1 MVIILKLKKI
11 KMKHIYI
18 GLTFCICFFISTIQA
33 NAQSG
38 LADAFTWGNDTID
51 NKVEVAF
58 RAIDEKDLLGGIS
71 FIDVEEM
78 TEKAYTTY
86 SLNFVENLIGG
97 VNGNI
102 WGMDEYLVVID
113 GMVRDANNVLP
124 TEVKQITV
132 LKGPAAVVL
141 YGSRAA
147 KGVIQITTKR
157 GQEGEPTIRIR
168 ANTGIYTPKAFPK
181 YLGSAEY
188 MAYYNE
194 ARIND
199 GSDPLYSSEDIYRHA
214 SGENPY
220 RYPDLDMYSSDYL
233 RNSYNRSEA
242 VAEIT
247 GGNNRVKY
255 YTTTGYSREN
265 SLLKVGNAKDNYTS
279 RLFVRGNVDM
289 NLRDFLK
296 VQADANVTFYDANTA
311 RGDWWSNAESLRPHR
326 VAPLIPIS
334 YIGENDLL
342 TQATINASNHII
354 DGKYFLGGT
363 QIHPTNP
370 IADSYAAGNSKFVS
384 RQFQFNTLFD
394 FNLKSVLDGLHFRAK
409 YGIDYALT
417 YNQGYTNEY
426 ATFEP
431 DWTNY
436 SGVDL
441 IGSVQQYG
449 NDNKT
454 GDEVIENSAYRYTFN
469 FSGQFDYSTT
479 VNDDHNFFGMVVA
492 NAWQRQLSGQ
502 YHRLTNVNLGLQASY
517 NYQQKYYVDFSSA
530 LPYSAKL
537 PEGNRL
543 GFSPTLTLGWRPVK
557 EDFFSDTAFDDLML
571 TVSGGIISQDL
582 DIYTDDNEMGYYLY
596 KSILQRGGWYSWAD
610 LGGEAATEFQR
621 GDNPNMTFVKR
632 KELNLGLRGSLWNQ
646 LVTFDLNWF
655 AGKMDGD
662 ITRAHSLYP
671 IYFTQVGY
679 PTSSIIPYV
688 NYNIDNRTGF
698 DFSLYFNKKVNEVD
712 LTLGVTGMYS
722 LTEAERRD
730 ESFEYDYQSR
740 INLPIN
746 HLWGLESLGFFNDQ
760 EEIDNSPTQ
769 QFGDVVPGDLKY
781 KDQNGD
787 GIIDSN
793 DEVFLGRWDTPFRLG
808 LNFTA
813 KWRNFTLFAMA
824 DGFYGGYGLKNSSY
838 YWVRGENKYSEVVR
852 NRWTEETKNTA
863 TYPRLTTSNGAN
875 SFRNSDFWLYKA
887 DRLNL
892 SQVQLTYDIPETA
905 LNGTFVNGVSVYV
918 SGYNLLTISKER
930 EHFELNV
937 GSAPQT
943 RFYNIGIRGTF

>member
-1 MVIILKLKKI
+1 MVIILNLKKT

-18 GLTFCICFFISTIQA
+18 GLIFCICFLLNFSKAT
-33 NAQSG
+33 AQYGEILS
-38 LADAFTWGNDTID
+38 WENDTID

-58 RAIDEKDLLGGIS
+58 RTMNERDLLGGVS
-71 FIDVEEM
+71 VIDMEEM
-78 TEKAYTTY
+78 TEKAYTTN
-86 SLNFVENLIGG
+86 SLGFVENLIGG

-124 TEVKQITV
+124 TEIKQITV

-147 KGVIQITTKR
+147 KGVVQITTKR
-157 GQEGEPTIRIR
+157 GTVGKSTISVR
-168 ANTGIYTPKAFPK
+168 ANTAMLTPKAFPE

-188 MAYYNE
+188 MTLYNE

-199 GSDPLYSSEDIYRHA
+199 GSDILHSLEKIYNH
-214 SGENPY
+214 STGENPY
-220 RYPDLDMYSSDYL
+220 RYPNLNMYSSDYL
-233 RNSYNRSEA
+233 RKAYNRSEA
-242 VAEIT
+242 IAEIT

-255 YTTTGYSREN
+255 YTSTGYYREN
-265 SLLKVGNAKDNYTS
+265 SLLKVGNSKDNYTS
-279 RLFVRGNVDM
+279 RLFVRGNIDM

-296 VQADANVTFYDANTA
+296 VQADANVTFYDAYTA
-311 RGDWWSNAESLRPHR
+311 AGDWWSNAASLRPDR
-326 VAPLIPIS
+326 VSPLIPLS
-334 YIGENDLL
+334 YLEENDLL
-342 TQATINASNHII
+342 SGAAINASNYII

-363 QIHPTNP
+363 QLNPTNP

-384 RQFQFNTLFD
+384 RQFQFNTVFD
-394 FNLKSVLDGLHFRAK
+394 FNLKSVLQGLHFRAK

-426 ATFEP
+426 ATFAP
-431 DWTNY
+431 TWTNY
-436 SGVDL
+436 AGVDM
-441 IGSVQQYG
+441 IGSVEQFG
-449 NDNKT
+449 TDNKT
-454 GDEVIENSAYRYTFN
+454 GDENISNSAYRYTYN
-469 FSGQFDYSTT
+469 FSGQFDYTKT
-479 VNDDHNFFGMVVA
+479 VNDDHNFFGMIVA

-502 YHRLTNVNLGLQASY
+502 YHRLSNVNLGLQASY
-517 NYQQKYYVDFSSA
+517 NFQHKYYVDFSSA

-557 EDFFSDTAFDDLML
+557 EDFFGDTAFDDLML
-571 TVSGGIISQDL
+571 TASAGIISQDL
-582 DIYTDDNEMGYYLY
+582 DIATDDNEMGYYLY

-610 LGGEAATEFQR
+610 LGGEAATHFQR
-621 GDNPNMTFVKR
+621 GDNPNMTFIKR
-632 KELNLGLRGSLWNQ
+632 KEINVGLRGSLWDQ
-646 LVTFDLNWF
+646 LLSFDLNFF

-662 ITRAHSLYP
+662 IARVNSLYP

-679 PTSSIIPYV
+679 PTSSIIPYI
-688 NYNIDNRTGF
+688 NYNIDNRKGF
-698 DFSLYFNKKVNEVD
+698 DFSLYLNKKVSEVD

-722 LTEAERRD
+722 KTEAGKRD

-740 INLPIN
+740 INLPVN
-746 HLWGLESLGFFNDQ
+746 GLWGLESLGFFNDQ
-760 EEIDNSPTQ
+760 EEINNSPTQ
-769 QFGDVVPGDLKY
+769 QFGDVAPGDLRY

-787 GIIDSN
+787 GIIDNN
-793 DEVFLGRWDTPFRLG
+793 DEIYLGRWDTPLRLG

-813 KWRNFTLFAMA
+813 KWRNFTLFALA
-824 DGFYGGYGLKNSSY
+824 DGFFGGHGFKNNSY
-838 YWVRGENKYSEVVR
+838 YWVRGENKYSDIVR
-852 NRWTEETKNTA
+852 NRWTEETKDTA
-863 TYPRLTTSNGAN
+863 TYPRLTTTNGAN

-892 SQVQLTYDIPETA
+892 SQVQFTYDIPQAA
-905 LNGTFVNGVSVYV
+905 LQGTFVSGLSVYV
-918 SGYNLLTISKER
+918 SGYNLLTISNER
-930 EHFELNV
+930 KHFEMNV

-943 RFYNIGIRGTF
+943 RMYNIGVRGTF

>member
-1 MVIILKLKKI
+1 
-11 KMKHIYI
+11 MKHIYI
-18 GLTFCICFFISTIQA
+18 GLIFCICFLLNFSKAT
-33 NAQSG
+33 AQYGEILS
-38 LADAFTWGNDTID
+38 WENDTID

-58 RAIDEKDLLGGIS
+58 RTMNERDLLGGVS
-71 FIDVEEM
+71 VIDMEEM
-78 TEKAYTTY
+78 TEKAYTTN
-86 SLNFVENLIGG
+86 SLGFVENLIGG

-124 TEVKQITV
+124 TEIKQITV

-147 KGVIQITTKR
+147 KGVVQITTKR
-157 GQEGEPTIRIR
+157 GTVGKSTISVR
-168 ANTGIYTPKAFPK
+168 ANTAMLTPKAFPE

-188 MAYYNE
+188 MTLYNE

-199 GSDPLYSSEDIYRHA
+199 GSDILHSLEKIYNH
-214 SGENPY
+214 STGENPY
-220 RYPDLDMYSSDYL
+220 RYPNLNMYSSDYL
-233 RNSYNRSEA
+233 RKAYNRSEA
-242 VAEIT
+242 IAEIT

-255 YTTTGYSREN
+255 YTSTGYYREN
-265 SLLKVGNAKDNYTS
+265 SLLKVGNSKDNYTS
-279 RLFVRGNVDM
+279 RLFVRGNIDM

-296 VQADANVTFYDANTA
+296 VQADANVTFYDAYTA
-311 RGDWWSNAESLRPHR
+311 AGDWWSNAASLRPDR
-326 VAPLIPIS
+326 VSPLIPLS
-334 YIGENDLL
+334 YLEENDLL
-342 TQATINASNHII
+342 SGAAINASNYII

-363 QIHPTNP
+363 QLNPTNP

-384 RQFQFNTLFD
+384 RQFQFNTVFD
-394 FNLKSVLDGLHFRAK
+394 FNLKSVLQGLHFRAK

-426 ATFEP
+426 ATFAP
-431 DWTNY
+431 TWTNY
-436 SGVDL
+436 AGVDM
-441 IGSVQQYG
+441 IGSVEQFG
-449 NDNKT
+449 TDNKT
-454 GDEVIENSAYRYTFN
+454 GDENISNSAYRYTYN
-469 FSGQFDYSTT
+469 FSGQFDYTKT
-479 VNDDHNFFGMVVA
+479 VNDDHNFFGMIVA

-502 YHRLTNVNLGLQASY
+502 YHKISNVNLGLQASY
-517 NYQQKYYVDFSSA
+517 NFQHKYYVDFSSA

-557 EDFFSDTAFDDLML
+557 EDFFGDTAFDDLML
-571 TVSGGIISQDL
+571 TASAGIISQDL
-582 DIYTDDNEMGYYLY
+582 DIATDDNEMGYYLY

-610 LGGEAATEFQR
+610 LGGEAATHFQR
-621 GDNPNMTFVKR
+621 GDNPNMTFIKR
-632 KELNLGLRGSLWNQ
+632 KEINVGLRGSLWDQ
-646 LVTFDLNWF
+646 LLSFDLNFF

-662 ITRAHSLYP
+662 IARVNSLYP

-679 PTSSIIPYV
+679 PTSSIIPYI
-688 NYNIDNRTGF
+688 NYNIDNRKGF
-698 DFSLYFNKKVNEVD
+698 DFSLYLNKKVSEVD

-722 LTEAERRD
+722 KTEAGKRD

-740 INLPIN
+740 INLPVN
-746 HLWGLESLGFFNDQ
+746 GLWGLESLGFFNDQ
-760 EEIDNSPTQ
+760 EEINNSPTQ
-769 QFGDVVPGDLKY
+769 QFGDVAPGDLRY

-787 GIIDSN
+787 GIIDNN
-793 DEVFLGRWDTPFRLG
+793 DEIYLGRWDTPLRLG

-813 KWRNFTLFAMA
+813 KWRNFTLFALA
-824 DGFYGGYGLKNSSY
+824 DGFFGGHGFKNNSY
-838 YWVRGENKYSEVVR
+838 YWVRGENKYSDIVR
-852 NRWTEETKNTA
+852 NRWTEETKDTA
-863 TYPRLTTSNGAN
+863 TYPRLTTTNGAN

-892 SQVQLTYDIPETA
+892 SQVQFTYDIPESA
-905 LNGTFVNGVSVYV
+905 LQGTFVSGLSVYV

-930 EHFELNV
+930 KHFEMNV

-943 RFYNIGIRGTF
+943 RMYNIGVRGTF

>member
-1 MVIILKLKKI
+1 MVIILNLKKT

-18 GLTFCICFFISTIQA
+18 GLIFCICFLLNFSKAT
-33 NAQSG
+33 AQYGEILS
-38 LADAFTWGNDTID
+38 WENDTID

-58 RAIDEKDLLGGIS
+58 RTMNERDLLGGVS
-71 FIDVEEM
+71 VIDMEEM
-78 TEKAYTTY
+78 TEKAYTTN
-86 SLNFVENLIGG
+86 SLGFVENLIGG

-124 TEVKQITV
+124 TEIKQITV

-147 KGVIQITTKR
+147 KGVVQITTKR
-157 GQEGEPTIRIR
+157 GTVGKSTISVR
-168 ANTGIYTPKAFPK
+168 ANTAMLTPKAFPE

-188 MAYYNE
+188 MTLYNE

-199 GSDPLYSSEDIYRHA
+199 GSDILHSLEKIYNH
-214 SGENPY
+214 STGENPY
-220 RYPDLDMYSSDYL
+220 RYPNLNMYSSDYL
-233 RNSYNRSEA
+233 RKAYNRSEA
-242 VAEIT
+242 IAEIT

-255 YTTTGYSREN
+255 YTSTGYYREN
-265 SLLKVGNAKDNYTS
+265 SLLKVGNSKDNYTS
-279 RLFVRGNVDM
+279 RLFVRGNIDM

-296 VQADANVTFYDANTA
+296 VQADANVTFYDAYTA
-311 RGDWWSNAESLRPHR
+311 AGDWWSNAASLRPDR
-326 VAPLIPIS
+326 VSPLIPLS
-334 YIGENDLL
+334 YLEENDLL
-342 TQATINASNHII
+342 SGAAINASNYII

-363 QIHPTNP
+363 QLNPTNP

-384 RQFQFNTLFD
+384 RQFQFNTVFD
-394 FNLKSVLDGLHFRAK
+394 FNLKSVLQGLHFRAK

-426 ATFEP
+426 ATFAP
-431 DWTNY
+431 TWTNY
-436 SGVDL
+436 AGVDM
-441 IGSVQQYG
+441 IGSVEQFG
-449 NDNKT
+449 TDNKT
-454 GDEVIENSAYRYTFN
+454 GDENISNSAYRYTYN
-469 FSGQFDYSTT
+469 FSGQFDYTKT
-479 VNDDHNFFGMVVA
+479 VNDDHNFFGMIVA

-502 YHRLTNVNLGLQASY
+502 YHKISNVNLGLQASY
-517 NYQQKYYVDFSSA
+517 NFQHKYYVDFSSA

-557 EDFFSDTAFDDLML
+557 EDFFGDTAFDDLML
-571 TVSGGIISQDL
+571 TASAGIISQDL
-582 DIYTDDNEMGYYLY
+582 DIATDDNEMGYYLY

-610 LGGEAATEFQR
+610 LGGEAATHFQR
-621 GDNPNMTFVKR
+621 GDNPNMTFIKR
-632 KELNLGLRGSLWNQ
+632 KEINVGLRGSLWDQ
-646 LVTFDLNWF
+646 LLSFDLNFF

-662 ITRAHSLYP
+662 IARVNSLYP

-679 PTSSIIPYV
+679 PTSSIIPYI
-688 NYNIDNRTGF
+688 NYNIDNRKGF
-698 DFSLYFNKKVNEVD
+698 DFSLYLNKKVSEVD

-722 LTEAERRD
+722 KTEAGKRD

-740 INLPIN
+740 INLPVN
-746 HLWGLESLGFFNDQ
+746 GLWGLESLGFFNDQ
-760 EEIDNSPTQ
+760 EEINSSPTQ
-769 QFGDVVPGDLKY
+769 QFGDVAPGDLRY

-787 GIIDSN
+787 GIIDNN
-793 DEVFLGRWDTPFRLG
+793 DEIYLGRWDTPLRLG

-813 KWRNFTLFAMA
+813 KWRNFTFFALA
-824 DGFYGGYGLKNSSY
+824 DGFFGGQGFKNSSY
-838 YWVRGENKYSEVVR
+838 YWVRGENKYSDIVR
-852 NRWTEETKNTA
+852 NRWTEETKDTA
-863 TYPRLTTSNGAN
+863 TYPRLTTTNGAN

-892 SQVQLTYDIPETA
+892 SQVQFTYDIPQAA
-905 LNGTFVNGVSVYV
+905 LQGTFVSGLSVYV
-918 SGYNLLTISKER
+918 SGYNLLTISNER
-930 EHFELNV
+930 KHFEMNV

-943 RFYNIGIRGTF
+943 RMYNIGVRGTF

>member
-1 MVIILKLKKI
+1 
-11 KMKHIYI
+11 MKHINI
-18 GLTFCICFFISTIQA
+18 GLIFCICFLLNFSEA
-33 NAQSG
+33 AAQY
-38 LADAFTWGNDTID
+38 AEIPTWGNDTID

-58 RAIDEKDLLGGIS
+58 RSMNERDLLGGIS
-71 FIDVEEM
+71 VIDVEGM

-86 SLNFVENLIGG
+86 SLNFVENLVGG

-124 TEVKQITV
+124 TEIKQITI
-132 LKGPAAVVL
+132 LKGTAAVVL
-141 YGSRAA
+141 YGSRAS

-157 GQEGEPTIRIR
+157 GKEGKSTISIR
-168 ANTGIYTPKAFPK
+168 ANTGVNTPKAYPK

-188 MAYYNE
+188 MTLYNE
-194 ARIND
+194 ARMND
-199 GSDPLYSSEDIYRHA
+199 GLDISNSAEKIYNYA
-214 SGENPY
+214 SGDNPY
-220 RYPDLDMYSSDYL
+220 RYPNLNMYSSDYL
-233 RNSYNRSEA
+233 RKANNRSE
-242 VAEIT
+242 VNAEIT

-255 YTTTGYSREN
+255 YTATGYYREN
-265 SLLKVGNAKDNYTS
+265 SLLKVGNSADNYTS

-311 RGDWWSNAESLRPHR
+311 AGNWWSNAASLRPDR
-326 VAPLIPIS
+326 VAPLIPLS
-334 YIGENDLL
+334 YLEENDLL
-342 TQATINASNHII
+342 SGPTIDASNYII
-354 DGKYFLGGT
+354 DGKYFFGGT
-363 QIHPTNP
+363 QLNPTNP

-384 RQFQFNTLFD
+384 RQFQFNTMFD
-394 FNLKSVLDGLHFRAK
+394 FNLKSILQGLHFRAK

-436 SGVDL
+436 AGVDM
-441 IGSVQQYG
+441 IGSVKQYG

-454 GDEVIENSAYRYTFN
+454 GDENISNSAYRYTYN

-479 VNDDHNFFGMVVA
+479 VNDDHNFFGILVA
-492 NAWQRQLSGQ
+492 NAWQRQLSGE
-502 YHRLTNVNLGLQASY
+502 YHRLTNVNLGLQTSY
-517 NYQQKYYVDFSSA
+517 NFQHKYYVDFSSA

-557 EDFFSDTAFDDLML
+557 EDFFGDTAFDDLML

-582 DIYTDDNEMGYYLY
+582 DIATDDNAMGYYLY

-621 GDNPNMTFVKR
+621 GNNPNMTFVKR
-632 KELNLGLRGSLWNQ
+632 KEVSVGLRGSMWDKL
-646 LVTFDLNWF
+646 LSFDLNFF

-662 ITRAHSLYP
+662 IARVNSLYP

-688 NYNIDNRTGF
+688 NYNIDNRKGF
-698 DFSLYFNKKVNEVD
+698 DFSLYLNRKVNEVD
-712 LTLGVTGMYS
+712 LTLGMTGMYS
-722 LTEAERRD
+722 LTEAGKRD
-730 ESFEYDYQSR
+730 ESYEYDYQTR
-740 INLPIN
+740 INRPVN
-746 HLWGLESLGFFNDQ
+746 GLWGLETIGFFNDQ
-760 EEIDNSPTQ
+760 EEIDNSPNQ
-769 QFGDVVPGDLKY
+769 QFGDVAPGDLRY

-787 GIIDSN
+787 GIIDNN
-793 DEVFLGRWDTPFRLG
+793 DEIYLGRWDTPLRLG

-824 DGFYGGYGLKNSSY
+824 DGFYGGHGFKNNSY
-838 YWVRGENKYSEVVR
+838 YWVRGENKYSDIVR

-892 SQVQLTYDIPETA
+892 SQVQFTYDIPEKA
-905 LNGTFVNGVSVYV
+905 LQGTFINGVSVYV
-918 SGYNLLTISKER
+918 SGYNLLTISNER
-930 EHFELNV
+930 KHFEMNV

-943 RFYNIGIRGTF
+943 RMYNIGVKGTF

>member
-1 MVIILKLKKI
+1 MVIILNLKKT

-18 GLTFCICFFISTIQA
+18 GLIFCICFLLNFSKAT
-33 NAQSG
+33 AQYGEILS
-38 LADAFTWGNDTID
+38 WENDTID

-58 RAIDEKDLLGGIS
+58 RTMNERDLLGGVS
-71 FIDVEEM
+71 VIDMEEM
-78 TEKAYTTY
+78 TEKAYTTN
-86 SLNFVENLIGG
+86 SLGFVENLIGG

-124 TEVKQITV
+124 TEIKQITV

-147 KGVIQITTKR
+147 KGVVQITTKR
-157 GQEGEPTIRIR
+157 GTVGKSTISVR
-168 ANTGIYTPKAFPK
+168 ANTAMLTPKAFPE

-188 MAYYNE
+188 MTLYNE

-199 GSDPLYSSEDIYRHA
+199 GSDILHSLEKIYNH
-214 SGENPY
+214 STGENPY
-220 RYPDLDMYSSDYL
+220 RYPNLNMYSSDYL
-233 RNSYNRSEA
+233 RKAYNRSEA
-242 VAEIT
+242 IAEIT

-255 YTTTGYSREN
+255 YTSTGYYREN
-265 SLLKVGNAKDNYTS
+265 SLLKVGNSKDNYTS
-279 RLFVRGNVDM
+279 RLFVRGNIDM

-296 VQADANVTFYDANTA
+296 VQADANVTFYDAFTA
-311 RGDWWSNAESLRPHR
+311 AGDWWSNAASLRPDR
-326 VAPLIPIS
+326 VSPLIPLS
-334 YIGENDLL
+334 YLEENDLL
-342 TQATINASNHII
+342 SGAAINASNYII

-363 QIHPTNP
+363 QLNPTNP

-384 RQFQFNTLFD
+384 RQFQFNTVFD
-394 FNLKSVLDGLHFRAK
+394 FNLKSVLQGLHFRAK

-426 ATFEP
+426 ATFAP
-431 DWTNY
+431 TWTNY
-436 SGVDL
+436 AGVDM
-441 IGSVQQYG
+441 IGSVEQFG
-449 NDNKT
+449 TDNKT
-454 GDEVIENSAYRYTFN
+454 GDENISNSAYRYTYN
-469 FSGQFDYSTT
+469 FSGQFDYTKT
-479 VNDDHNFFGMVVA
+479 VNDDHNFFGMIVA

-502 YHRLTNVNLGLQASY
+502 YHKISNVNLGLQASY
-517 NYQQKYYVDFSSA
+517 NFQHKYYVDFSSA

-557 EDFFSDTAFDDLML
+557 EDFFGDTAFDDLML
-571 TVSGGIISQDL
+571 TASAGIISQDL
-582 DIYTDDNEMGYYLY
+582 DIATDDNEMGYYLY

-621 GDNPNMTFVKR
+621 GDNPNMTFIKR
-632 KELNLGLRGSLWNQ
+632 KEINVGLRGSLWDQ
-646 LVTFDLNWF
+646 LLSFDLNFF

-662 ITRAHSLYP
+662 IARVNSLYP

-679 PTSSIIPYV
+679 PTSSIIPYI
-688 NYNIDNRTGF
+688 NYNIDNRKGF
-698 DFSLYFNKKVNEVD
+698 DFSLYLNKKVSEVD

-722 LTEAERRD
+722 KTEAGKRD

-740 INLPIN
+740 INLPVN
-746 HLWGLESLGFFNDQ
+746 GLWGLESLGFFNDQ
-760 EEIDNSPTQ
+760 EEINSSPTQ
-769 QFGDVVPGDLKY
+769 QFGDVAPGDLRY

-787 GIIDSN
+787 GIIDNN
-793 DEVFLGRWDTPFRLG
+793 DEIYLGRWDTPLRLG

-813 KWRNFTLFAMA
+813 KWRNFTFFALA
-824 DGFYGGYGLKNSSY
+824 DGFFGGQGFKNSSY
-838 YWVRGENKYSEVVR
+838 YWVRGENKYSDIVR
-852 NRWTEETKNTA
+852 NRWTEETKDTA
-863 TYPRLTTSNGAN
+863 TYPRLTTTNGAN

-892 SQVQLTYDIPETA
+892 SQVQFTYDIPESA
-905 LNGTFVNGVSVYV
+905 LQGTFVSGLSVYV

-930 EHFELNV
+930 KHFEMNV

-943 RFYNIGIRGTF
+943 RMYNIGVRGTF

>member
-1 MVIILKLKKI
+1 MNIY
-11 KMKHIYI
+11 IYI
-18 GLTFCICFFISTIQA
+18 GLIFCICFLLNFSKAT
-33 NAQSG
+33 AQYGEILS
-38 LADAFTWGNDTID
+38 WENDTID

-58 RAIDEKDLLGGIS
+58 RTMNERDLLGGVS
-71 FIDVEEM
+71 VIDMEEM
-78 TEKAYTTY
+78 TEKAYTTN
-86 SLNFVENLIGG
+86 SLGFVENLIGG

-124 TEVKQITV
+124 TEIKQITV

-147 KGVIQITTKR
+147 KGVVQITTKR
-157 GQEGEPTIRIR
+157 GTVGKSTISVR
-168 ANTGIYTPKAFPK
+168 ANTAMLTPKAFPE

-188 MAYYNE
+188 MTLYNE

-199 GSDPLYSSEDIYRHA
+199 GSDILHSLEKIYNH
-214 SGENPY
+214 STGENPY
-220 RYPDLDMYSSDYL
+220 RYPNLNMYSSDYL
-233 RNSYNRSEA
+233 RKAYNRSEA
-242 VAEIT
+242 IAEIT

-255 YTTTGYSREN
+255 YTSTGYYREN
-265 SLLKVGNAKDNYTS
+265 SLLKVGNSKDNYTS
-279 RLFVRGNVDM
+279 RLFVRGNIDM

-296 VQADANVTFYDANTA
+296 VQADANVTFYDAYTA
-311 RGDWWSNAESLRPHR
+311 AGDWWSNAASLRPDR
-326 VAPLIPIS
+326 VSPLIPLS
-334 YIGENDLL
+334 YLEENDLL
-342 TQATINASNHII
+342 SGAAINASNYII

-363 QIHPTNP
+363 QLNPTNP

-384 RQFQFNTLFD
+384 RQFQFNTVFD
-394 FNLKSVLDGLHFRAK
+394 FNLKSVLQGLHFRAK

-426 ATFEP
+426 ATFAP
-431 DWTNY
+431 TWTNY
-436 SGVDL
+436 AGVDM
-441 IGSVQQYG
+441 IGSVEQFG
-449 NDNKT
+449 TDNKT
-454 GDEVIENSAYRYTFN
+454 GDENISNSAYRYTYN
-469 FSGQFDYSTT
+469 FSGQFDYTKT
-479 VNDDHNFFGMVVA
+479 VNDDHNFFGMIVA

-502 YHRLTNVNLGLQASY
+502 YHKISNVNLGLQASY
-517 NYQQKYYVDFSSA
+517 NFQHKYYVDFSSA

-557 EDFFSDTAFDDLML
+557 EDFFGDTAFDDLMS
-571 TVSGGIISQDL
+571 TASAGIISQDL
-582 DIYTDDNEMGYYLY
+582 DIATDDNEMGYSLY

-610 LGGEAATEFQR
+610 LGGEAATHFQR
-621 GDNPNMTFVKR
+621 GDNPNMTFIKR
-632 KELNLGLRGSLWNQ
+632 KEINVGLRGSLWDQ
-646 LVTFDLNWF
+646 LLSFDLNFF

-662 ITRAHSLYP
+662 IARVNSLYP

-679 PTSSIIPYV
+679 PTSSIIPYI
-688 NYNIDNRTGF
+688 NYNIDNRKGF
-698 DFSLYFNKKVNEVD
+698 DFSLYLNKKVSEVD

-722 LTEAERRD
+722 KTEAGKRD

-740 INLPIN
+740 INLPVN
-746 HLWGLESLGFFNDQ
+746 GLWGLESLGFFNDQ
-760 EEIDNSPTQ
+760 EEINNSPTQ
-769 QFGDVVPGDLKY
+769 QFGDVAPGDLRY

-787 GIIDSN
+787 GIIDNN
-793 DEVFLGRWDTPFRLG
+793 DEIYLGRWDTPLRLG

-813 KWRNFTLFAMA
+813 KWRNFTLFALA
-824 DGFYGGYGLKNSSY
+824 DGFFGGHGFKNNSY
-838 YWVRGENKYSEVVR
+838 YWVRGENKYSDIVR
-852 NRWTEETKNTA
+852 NRWTEETKDTA
-863 TYPRLTTSNGAN
+863 TYPRLTTTNGAN

-892 SQVQLTYDIPETA
+892 SQVQFTYDIPESA
-905 LNGTFVNGVSVYV
+905 LQGTFVSGLSVYV

-930 EHFELNV
+930 KHFEMNV

-943 RFYNIGIRGTF
+943 RMYNIGVRGTF

>member
-1 MVIILKLKKI
+1 MVIILNLKKT

-18 GLTFCICFFISTIQA
+18 GLIFCICFLLNFSKAT
-33 NAQSG
+33 AQYGEILS
-38 LADAFTWGNDTID
+38 WENDTID

-58 RAIDEKDLLGGIS
+58 RTMNERDLLGGVS
-71 FIDVEEM
+71 VIDMEEM
-78 TEKAYTTY
+78 TEKAYTTN
-86 SLNFVENLIGG
+86 SLGFVENLIGG

-124 TEVKQITV
+124 TEIKQITV

-147 KGVIQITTKR
+147 KGVVQITTKR
-157 GQEGEPTIRIR
+157 GTVGKSTISVR
-168 ANTGIYTPKAFPK
+168 ANTAMLTPKAFPE

-188 MAYYNE
+188 MTLYNE

-199 GSDPLYSSEDIYRHA
+199 GSDILHSLEKIYNH
-214 SGENPY
+214 STGENPY
-220 RYPDLDMYSSDYL
+220 RYPNLNMYSSDYL
-233 RNSYNRSEA
+233 RKAYNRSEA
-242 VAEIT
+242 IAEIT

-255 YTTTGYSREN
+255 YTSTGYYREN
-265 SLLKVGNAKDNYTS
+265 SLLKVGNSKDNYTS
-279 RLFVRGNVDM
+279 RLFVRGNIDM

-296 VQADANVTFYDANTA
+296 VQADANVTFYDAFTA
-311 RGDWWSNAESLRPHR
+311 AGDWWSNAASLRPDR
-326 VAPLIPIS
+326 VSPLIPLS
-334 YIGENDLL
+334 YLEENDLL
-342 TQATINASNHII
+342 SGAAINASNYII

-363 QIHPTNP
+363 QLNPTNP

-384 RQFQFNTLFD
+384 RQFQFNTVFD
-394 FNLKSVLDGLHFRAK
+394 FNLKSVLQGLHFRAK

-426 ATFEP
+426 ATFAP
-431 DWTNY
+431 TWTNY
-436 SGVDL
+436 AGVDM
-441 IGSVQQYG
+441 IGSVEQFG
-449 NDNKT
+449 TDNKT
-454 GDEVIENSAYRYTFN
+454 GDENISNSAYRYTYN
-469 FSGQFDYSTT
+469 FSGQFDYTKT
-479 VNDDHNFFGMVVA
+479 VNDDHNFFGMIVA

-502 YHRLTNVNLGLQASY
+502 YHRLSNVNLGLQASY
-517 NYQQKYYVDFSSA
+517 NFQHKYYVDFSSA

-557 EDFFSDTAFDDLML
+557 EDFFGDTAFDDLML
-571 TVSGGIISQDL
+571 TASAGIISQDL
-582 DIYTDDNEMGYYLY
+582 DIATDDNEMGYYLY

-621 GDNPNMTFVKR
+621 GNNPNMTFVKR
-632 KELNLGLRGSLWNQ
+632 KEVNVGVRGSLWDQ
-646 LVTFDLNWF
+646 LFSFDLNFF

-662 ITRAHSLYP
+662 IARVNSLYP

-679 PTSSIIPYV
+679 PTSSIIPYI
-688 NYNIDNRTGF
+688 NYNIDNRKGF
-698 DFSLYFNKKVNEVD
+698 DFSLYLNKKVNEVD
-712 LTLGVTGMYS
+712 LTLGMTGMYS
-722 LTEAERRD
+722 KTEAGKRD

-740 INLPIN
+740 INLPVN
-746 HLWGLESLGFFNDQ
+746 GLWGLESLGFFNDQ
-760 EEIDNSPTQ
+760 EEINNSPTQ
-769 QFGDVVPGDLKY
+769 QFGDVAPGDLRY

-787 GIIDSN
+787 GIIDNN
-793 DEVFLGRWDTPFRLG
+793 DEVYLGRWDTPLRLG

-813 KWRNFTLFAMA
+813 KWRNFTFFALA
-824 DGFYGGYGLKNSSY
+824 DGFFGGQGFKDSSY
-838 YWVRGENKYSEVVR
+838 YWVRGENKYSDIVR

-875 SFRNSDFWLYKA
+875 SFRNSDFWLYNT

-892 SQVQLTYDIPETA
+892 SQVQFTYDIPEAA
-905 LNGTFVNGVSVYV
+905 LQGTFVSGLSVYV

-930 EHFELNV
+930 KHFEMNV
-937 GSAPQT
+937 GSSPQT
-943 RFYNIGIRGTF
+943 RMYNIGVRGTF

>member
-1 MVIILKLKKI
+1 
-11 KMKHIYI
+11 MKHIYI
-18 GLTFCICFFISTIQA
+18 GLIFCICFLLNFSKAT
-33 NAQSG
+33 AQYGEILS
-38 LADAFTWGNDTID
+38 WENDTID

-58 RAIDEKDLLGGIS
+58 RTMNERDLLGGVS
-71 FIDVEEM
+71 VIDMEEM

-86 SLNFVENLIGG
+86 SLSFLENLIGG

-124 TEVKQITV
+124 TEIKQITV
-132 LKGPAAVVL
+132 LKGPSAVVL

-147 KGVIQITTKR
+147 KGVVQITTKR
-157 GQEGEPTIRIR
+157 GTVGKSTISVR
-168 ANTGIYTPKAFPK
+168 ANTAMLTPKAFPE

-188 MAYYNE
+188 MTLYNE

-199 GSDPLYSSEDIYRHA
+199 GSDILHSLEKIYNH
-214 SGENPY
+214 STGENPY
-220 RYPDLDMYSSDYL
+220 RYPNLNMYSSDYL
-233 RNSYNRSEA
+233 RKAYNRSEA
-242 VAEIT
+242 IAEIT

-255 YTTTGYSREN
+255 YTSTGYYREN
-265 SLLKVGNAKDNYTS
+265 SLLKVGNSKDNYTS
-279 RLFVRGNVDM
+279 RLFVRGNIDM

-296 VQADANVTFYDANTA
+296 VQADANVTFYDAFTA
-311 RGDWWSNAESLRPHR
+311 AGDWWSNAASLRPDR
-326 VAPLIPIS
+326 VSPLIPLS
-334 YIGENDLL
+334 YLEENDLL
-342 TQATINASNHII
+342 SGATINASNYII

-363 QIHPTNP
+363 QLNPTNP

-384 RQFQFNTLFD
+384 RQFQFNTVFD
-394 FNLKSVLDGLHFRAK
+394 FNLKSVLQGLHFRAK

-417 YNQGYTNEY
+417 YNQGYSNEY
-426 ATFEP
+426 ATFAP
-431 DWTNY
+431 TWTNY
-436 SGVDL
+436 AGVDM
-441 IGSVQQYG
+441 IGSVEQFG
-449 NDNKT
+449 TDNKT
-454 GDEVIENSAYRYTFN
+454 GDENISNSAYRYTYN
-469 FSGQFDYSTT
+469 FSGQFDYTKT
-479 VNDDHNFFGMVVA
+479 VNDDHNFFGMIVA

-502 YHRLTNVNLGLQASY
+502 YHRLSNVNLGLQASY
-517 NYQQKYYVDFSSA
+517 NFQHKYYVDFSSA

-571 TVSGGIISQDL
+571 TASAGIISQDL
-582 DIYTDDNEMGYYLY
+582 DIATDDNEMGYYLY

-621 GDNPNMTFVKR
+621 GNNPNMTFVKR
-632 KELNLGLRGSLWNQ
+632 KEVNVGVRGSVWDQ
-646 LVTFDLNWF
+646 LLSFDLNFF

-662 ITRAHSLYP
+662 IARVNSLYP

-679 PTSSIIPYV
+679 PTSSIIPYI
-688 NYNIDNRTGF
+688 NYNIDNRKGF
-698 DFSLYFNKKVNEVD
+698 DFSLYLNKKVSEVD

-722 LTEAERRD
+722 KTEAGKRD

-740 INLPIN
+740 INLPVN
-746 HLWGLESLGFFNDQ
+746 GLWGLESLGFFNDQ
-760 EEIDNSPTQ
+760 EEINNSPTQ
-769 QFGDVVPGDLKY
+769 QFGDVAPGDIRY

-787 GIIDSN
+787 GIIDNN
-793 DEVFLGRWDTPFRLG
+793 DEIYLGRWDTPLRLG

-813 KWRNFTLFAMA
+813 KWRNFTLFALA
-824 DGFYGGYGLKNSSY
+824 DGFFGGHGFKNNSY
-838 YWVRGENKYSEVVR
+838 YWVRGENKYSDIVR
-852 NRWTEETKNTA
+852 NRWTEETKDTA
-863 TYPRLTTSNGAN
+863 TYPRLTTTNGAN

-892 SQVQLTYDIPETA
+892 SQVQLTYDIPKAA
-905 LNGTFVNGVSVYV
+905 LQGTFINGVSVYV

-930 EHFELNV
+930 KHFEMNV

-943 RFYNIGIRGTF
+943 RMYNLGVRGTF